1 MRMNTPERAPPVKRR
16 ADQEGMPVD
25 EESLKA
31 RRLADDSGMGMSSTQ
46 MEKER
51 SEEDR
56 KILAS
61 MLLGVDI
68 TEVYSPERIARV
80 AMGFGLV
87 AGSSMDL
94 TNGWDFTR
102 SDHRR
107 AARIQVEK
115 GRPVRP
121 ARVTSVHLV

>member
-1 MRMNTPERAPPVKRR
+1 M
-16 ADQEGMPVD
+16 
-25 EESLKA
+25 
-31 RRLADDSGMGMSSTQ
+31 
-46 MEKER
+46 

-56 KILAS
+56 KIPAS

-80 AMGFGLV
+80 AMEFGLV

-94 TNGWDFTR
+94 TNEWDFTR

-107 AARIQVEK
+107 AAWRQVEK
-115 GRPVRP
+115 EDPYL
-121 ARVTSVHLV
+121 LVGSPLCTWFSALQEFNLHANRN